1 MKNLTRSLIASA
13 TVLMTL
19 LSASAVFAAT
29 PVQASAQT
37 GWYPGSPLYGQLQT
51 ALNGMVNDGVITQ
64 AQEND
69 IAAEYIP
76 AVPAATPVT
85 PAPAAVTANTTQTG
99 WYPGSPL
106 YGQLKS
112 ALDGMVKDGII
123 NQAQENDIVAEYIP
137 AAN

>member
-29 PVQASAQT
+29 PVQASAKT

-51 ALNGMVNDGVITQ
+51 ALDGMVNDGVITQ

-76 AVPAATPVT
+76 AVPAVTATT
-85 PAPAAVTANTTQTG
+85 AAVTADTAKTG
-99 WYPGSPL
+99 WYPGSSL
-106 YGQLKS
+106 YIQLKA
-112 ALDGMVKDGII
+112 ALDGMVNDGII
-123 NQAQENDIVAEYIP
+123 TQAQENNIVAEYIP
-137 AAN
+137 AVK